1 MTLFLVSTEVA
12 TVRKLLLS
20 GRARSVWSVW
30 KSLSEESFVDDNE
43 IPFSSIQD
51 FATTLEM
58 MGSHAIKMVGFFF
71 HGSHVRCY
79 KPG

>member
-20 GRARSVWSVW
+20 GGARSVRSVW
-30 KSLSEESFVDDNE
+30 KSLSEESFVDYNE

-58 MGSHAIKMVGFFF
+58 VGSRAIKMAGFF
-71 HGSHVRCY
+71 SMAVM
-79 KPG
+79 

>member
-1 MTLFLVSTEVA
+1 MTLFLVSNEVA

-20 GRARSVWSVW
+20 GKARSVWSVW

-58 MGSHAIKMVGFFF
+58 VGLHAIKMAGFF
-71 HGSHVRCY
+71 SMAVM
-79 KPG
+79 